1 MRSTK
6 GIIDID
12 FSIEED
18 ALIQGL
24 LDARGKRVE
33 LIAFGIVYAG
43 ILEEVDIEA
52 GNVVVSDGEDRAMI
66 EIERIESLSIVV
78 A

>member
-1 MRSTK
+1 MPEL
-6 GIIDID
+6 IDLD

-18 ALIQGL
+18 ALVQGL
-24 LDARGKRVE
+24 LDARDKRVE

-43 ILEEVDIEA
+43 ILEKIDIDN
-52 GNVVVSDGEDRAMI
+52 GTVVICDGDDRAMI

-78 A
+78 ST